1 VAVAAE
7 LARRAWREAV
17 LSLAWV
23 RSAVGRSGLRIW
35 RGGEAN
41 ESGSGVVAA
50 QPCDDERRERI
61 ARQNNGA
68 RL

>member
-1 VAVAAE
+1 
-7 LARRAWREAV
+7 
-17 LSLAWV
+17 
-23 RSAVGRSGLRIW
+23 LRIW